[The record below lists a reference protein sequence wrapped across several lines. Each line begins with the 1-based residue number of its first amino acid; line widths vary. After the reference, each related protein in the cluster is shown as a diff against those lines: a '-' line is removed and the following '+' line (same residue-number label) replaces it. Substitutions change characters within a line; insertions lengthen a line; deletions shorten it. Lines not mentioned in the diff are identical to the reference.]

1 MQNRNDVRSGLF
13 LGARSGVVSYREP
26 GRPRIATRLIRAAR
40 MVDELSPSDRL
51 ALLSALDPS
60 ELEAA
65 MAGDGAQTAAAE
77 GLIERRA
84 QPRRDYF
91 ERARIIAG
99 EGTVIFEGRL
109 LEWSP
114 EGRRIRLSALVEPPK
129 VFQLIGEAM
138 AAPRTLD
145 LVWQDGQTI
154 GARLRR

>member
-1 MQNRNDVRSGLF
+1 MHNRSGLYF
-13 LGARSGVVSYREP
+13 GARSGAVSYREP
-26 GRPRIATRLIRAAR
+26 GRPRVVSRLIRAAR
-40 MVDELSPSDRL
+40 MVDDLSPEDRL
-51 ALLSALDPS
+51 ALLSALERS

-65 MAGDGAQTAAAE
+65 IAGDGRQTAAAE

-84 QPRRDYF
+84 QPRREYF

-99 EGTVIFEGRL
+99 EGSVIFEGRL

-114 EGRRIRLSALVEPPK
+114 EGRRIRLSAAVEPPK
-129 VFQLIGEAM
+129 VFQLFGEAM

-145 LVWQDGQTI
+145 LVWQNGQTI